1 MLCYCR
7 QILVYVNNFSA
18 FFINHLLYFRTI
30 NLKSMSSVCLLP
42 VLILG
47 RNWNKQ
53 ICLQWHWQRL
63 HSVLLL
69 RHQDRHQHRE
79 EPQGRHWEQCS
90 DRVHAVRLVVR
101 RVCVCRAGGSGQGDH
116 CPVHQEPGR
125 VHEDLWQH
133 QPVHDQDEGELGMI
147 ITLSHHNNLLPR
159 SRWRRLRESKPGA
172 SLRGTLRKVST
183 SERFSSIYPE
193 RWWQTSPSIYI
204 SKPSLELSFSTA
216 VIPASWRCWSVNWS
230 QSSSCRA
237 TTFARKYWPFH

>member
-69 RHQDRHQHRE
+69 RYQDRHQHRK
-79 EPQGRHWEQCS
+79 EPQGRH
-90 DRVHAVRLVVR
+90 
-101 RVCVCRAGGSGQGDH
+101 
-116 CPVHQEPGR
+116 
-125 VHEDLWQH
+125 
-133 QPVHDQDEGELGMI
+133 
-147 ITLSHHNNLLPR
+147 
-159 SRWRRLRESKPGA
+159 
-172 SLRGTLRKVST
+172 
-183 SERFSSIYPE
+183 
-193 RWWQTSPSIYI
+193 
-204 SKPSLELSFSTA
+204 
-216 VIPASWRCWSVNWS
+216 
-230 QSSSCRA
+230 
-237 TTFARKYWPFH
+237 